1 MGGGFLLRRLPAK
14 GAALL
19 LPTGQTMTAD
29 RTPPSAALTR
39 VADLVTE
46 GLVSA
51 EAAEGLEAVAERFRI
66 RLSPAMRDQAA
77 SPGIAAQFVP
87 TLAEAI
93 TRPEELVDPIG
104 DHAYSPA
111 PGLTH
116 RYPDRVILAVTQVC
130 EVYCRFCFR
139 RETVGATGVLPEG
152 DLAQAIDYIARTPA
166 IREVILTG
174 GDPMSL
180 SARRLAA
187 VLDRLEAVPHV
198 ETLRIHSRVPVVA
211 PERVDAAMVAA
222 LDREKPV
229 HLVIHTNHPDE
240 LTPDAAAAM
249 RRLNRAGV
257 AMFSQSVL
265 LRGVNDDADVLEAL
279 FRGLLRNRV
288 KPYYLHHCD
297 LAEGTSHFRTTI
309 AEGRAI
315 MAELKRRL
323 SGLGLPSYVLDI
335 PGGAG
340 KVMLTSAHAQPAGEG
355 HWQVTDRLGR
365 VHAYADPERG

>member
-1 MGGGFLLRRLPAK
+1 
-14 GAALL
+14 
-19 LPTGQTMTAD
+19 MTAD
-29 RTPPSAALTR
+29 RLAPSVALTR
-39 VADLVTE
+39 VADLLAE
-46 GLVSA
+46 GLVPA
-51 EAAEGLEAVAERFRI
+51 PDAPALEAVAERFRI
-66 RLSPAMRDQAA
+66 RISPAMRAGIAA
-77 SPGIAAQFVP
+77 PGIAAQFLPSV
-87 TLAEAI
+87 AEAI
-93 TRPEELVDPIG
+93 TRPEELTDPIG
-104 DHAYSPA
+104 DRAFSPA

-139 RETVGATGVLPEG
+139 RETVGATGVLPEA
-152 DLAQAIDYIARTPA
+152 DLAQAIDYLARTPA

-180 SARRLAA
+180 SARRLGA

-222 LDREKPV
+222 LDRDKPV

-240 LTPDAAAAM
+240 LSEAACAAI
-249 RRLNRAGV
+249 RALNRAGV

-265 LRGVNDDADVLEAL
+265 LRGVNDSADTLEAL

-323 SGLGLPSYVLDI
+323 SGLALPHYVLDI

-340 KVMLTSAHAQPAGEG
+340 KVTLTPAHAEPVAEG
-355 HWQVTDRLGR
+355 AWRITDRLG
-365 VHAYADPERG
+365 HGHDYADPLRD

>member
-1 MGGGFLLRRLPAK
+1 MSVALTTIADLVAEGLADPAE
-14 GAALL
+14 AE
-19 LPTGQTMTAD
+19 
-29 RTPPSAALTR
+29 ALTR
-39 VADLVTE
+39 VTD
-46 GLVSA
+46 
-51 EAAEGLEAVAERFRI
+51 RFRL
-66 RLSPAMRDQAA
+66 RLSPAMRAA
-77 SPGIAAQFVP
+77 LPSGGIAAQFLP
-87 TLAEAI
+87 QPRELTI
-93 TRPEELVDPIG
+93 RPEERTDPIG
-104 DHAYSPA
+104 DRAFSPA

-139 RETVGATGVLPEG
+139 RETVGATGILPEA
-152 DLAQAIDYIARTPA
+152 DLAAALAYIAATPA

-174 GDPMSL
+174 GDPLSL
-180 SARRLAA
+180 SSRRLGA
-187 VLDRLEAVPHV
+187 VLDRLEAIPHL

-211 PERVDAAMVAA
+211 PERLDAAMIAA

-240 LTPDAAAAM
+240 LTPEACAAL

-265 LRGVNDDADVLEAL
+265 LRGVNDDAGVLETL
-279 FRGLLRNRV
+279 FRALLCNRV

-323 SGLGLPSYVLDI
+323 SGLALPAYVLDI

-340 KVMLTSAHAQPAGEG
+340 KVALTPGMAEELAPGA
-355 HWQVTDRLGR
+355 WRVTDRLGQA
-365 VHAYADPERG
+365 HLYHDPDRA